1 MSKVVEQKLV
11 SHMESDERDFG
22 YLKET
27 MARIEASQHKAE
39 TNHWAHV
46 QASTGA
52 LEEKMGELTND
63 MSTLAKSVTEL
74 AADIGWIKKF
84 FWIVAG
90 SSVGALVTGILKF
103 VILAD

>member
-1 MSKVVEQKLV
+1 MIEALDRKLIE
-11 SHMESDERDFG
+11 HMATDERDFG